1 MALQFKEV
9 DSPSDKPA
17 AEIEAEVQ
25 KQAQEAEAVKQEA
38 ERLETERVEADKVKN
53 KPPEIGDQDVLRYFE
68 KKGRKVASLDEL
80 FVDKK
85 QEELNPT
92 VAQLNKYI
100 KETGRGIEDYL
111 KLNRDYSKMDEDDLL
126 KEYLLAT
133 EEDVDTDDLAILMR
147 KFTFDEE
154 IDEEEKVQDAKLLRK
169 KTIKKANK
177 FFDKQKEEY
186 GKPIESMATASKDA
200 EDYKQYI
207 EKSKSDK
214 EVSDRIRDRFLK
226 KTDEVFN
233 EEFKGFE
240 FDLKTKIGDK
250 EESNKITFAPADKS
264 ELKKLQSNIYDLVGR
279 YMDKNGEISDFKGY
293 HKALSMMS
301 NPDKA
306 AQFFYEQGQA
316 EATERLVKGQKNIN
330 MSSHPIPQSSG
341 KGAKYREVPD
351 KY

>member
-1 MALQFKEV
+1 MQFKEV

-17 AEIEAEVQ
+17 AEIEADVQ
-25 KQAQEAEAVKQEA
+25 KQAQEAEAAKNEAARIETEKQEA
-38 ERLETERVEADKVKN
+38 EKKN
-53 KPPEIGDQDVLRYFE
+53 QPPELKDEDVLSYFE
-68 KKGRKVASLDEL
+68 KKGKKVKSLDEL
-80 FVDKK
+80 FVEQQKA
-85 QEELNPT
+85 EELHPT

-111 KLNRDYSKMDEDDLL
+111 KLNRDYSKMEDDDLL

-133 EEDVDTDDLAILMR
+133 EEDVDADDLAILMR

-154 IDEEEKVQDAKLLRK
+154 IDDEEKVQDAKLLRK

-186 GKPIESMATASKDA
+186 GKPIESVISASKEL
-200 EDYKQYI
+200 EDYKQYV

-214 EVSDRIRDRFLK
+214 EVTDKIRERFLK
-226 KTDEVFN
+226 KTDEVFG

-250 EESNKITFAPADKS
+250 EESNKITFAPAERS
-264 ELKKLQSNIYDLVGR
+264 ELKKLQSNIYDLVGK

-293 HKALSMMS
+293 HKALSMMKD
-301 NPDKA
+301 PDKA

-330 MSSHPIPQSSG
+330 MSSHPLQQTLG

-351 KY
+351 

>member
-1 MALQFKEV
+1 MVFKEV
-9 DSPSDKPA
+9 DSPSDRPA

-25 KQAQEAEAVKQEA
+25 KQAQEAEVAKQEAVKIETEKQEA
-38 ERLETERVEADKVKN
+38 EKVKN
-53 KPPEIGDQDVLRYFE
+53 RPPELKDEDVLSYFE
-68 KKGRKVASLDEL
+68 KKGRKVSSLDEL
-80 FVDKK
+80 FVEQQK

-111 KLNRDYSKMDEDDLL
+111 KLNRDYSKMEEDDLL

-147 KFTFDEE
+147 KFTFDE
-154 IDEEEKVQDAKLLRK
+154 DVDDEEKVEDAKLLRK

-186 GKPIESMATASKDA
+186 GKPIESMVTASKDA

-226 KTDEVFN
+226 KTDEVFGD
-233 EEFKGFE
+233 EFKGFE

-301 NPDKA
+301 NPDKT

-316 EATERLVKGQKNIN
+316 EATERIVKGQKNIN
-330 MSSHPIPQSSG
+330 MSSHPIHQTSG

-351 KY
+351 KN